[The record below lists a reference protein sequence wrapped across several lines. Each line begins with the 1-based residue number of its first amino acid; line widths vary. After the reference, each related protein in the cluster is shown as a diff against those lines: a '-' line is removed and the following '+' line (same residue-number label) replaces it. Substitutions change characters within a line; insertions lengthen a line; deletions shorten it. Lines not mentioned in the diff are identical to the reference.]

1 MQVGVGLPTGVP
13 GCPPRLLT
21 EWAAGADAA
30 GFASVGVV
38 DRLLYGNYDPL
49 VALTA
54 AAAVTTR
61 VRLVTSILIAPLR
74 EAASLAKQLATLDV
88 ISGGRLTVGA
98 AVGARRDD
106 YDVSEFGYAGRG
118 ARLDGLLHA
127 LRAHW
132 EEERLGPRPAQA
144 GGPPMLVGGQSGPAL
159 VRMATHADGYIHGG
173 GPPRA
178 FARAAQQARAAWAD
192 AGRPG
197 NPQLWGMTYYALG
210 GGDAA
215 EAGRAYLRDYYAFT
229 GPFAQRIA
237 DGLLTEPLALRE
249 FLDGYADA
257 GCDHLILFPAV
268 ADRAQLDRLA
278 SVAFG

>member
-1 MQVGVGLPTGVP
+1 VP

-21 EWAAGADAA
+21 EWASGAETA

-49 VALTA
+49 VALSA

-74 EAASLAKQLATLDV
+74 EAASLAKQLATLDL
-88 ISGGRLTVGA
+88 ISGGRLTMGV

-106 YDVSEFGYAGRG
+106 YEVSEFDYAGRG
-118 ARLDGLLHA
+118 ARLDGLLHT

-132 EEERLGPRPAQA
+132 AEDRLGPQPQQA
-144 GGPPMLVGGQSGPAL
+144 DGPPLLMGGQSGPAL
-159 VRMATHADGYIHGG
+159 VRMAAHADGYIHNG

-178 FARAAQQARAAWAD
+178 FARAAEQARAAWTD

-197 NPQLWGMTYYALG
+197 QPQLWGMAYYALG
-210 GGDAA
+210 GHDTA

-237 DGLLTEPLALRE
+237 DGLLTEPLTLRE

-257 GCDHLILFPAV
+257 GCDHLILFPTV
-268 ADRAQLDRLA
+268 ADSAQLNRLA
-278 SVAFG
+278 AAVLS

>member
-1 MQVGVGLPTGVP
+1 MQVGVGLPSCVP
-13 GCPPRLLT
+13 GCQPRLLT
-21 EWAAGADAA
+21 EWAAGAEAA
-30 GFASVGVV
+30 AFASVGVV

-49 VALTA
+49 VALSA

-74 EAASLAKQLATLDV
+74 EAASLAKQLATLDL
-88 ISGGRLTVGA
+88 ISGGRLTLGV

-106 YDVSEFGYAGRG
+106 YEVSEFGYAGRG
-118 ARLDGLLHA
+118 ARFDGLLHA

-132 EEERLGPRPAQA
+132 EEDRLGPNPAQVS
-144 GGPPMLVGGQSGPAL
+144 GPPMLMGGQSGPAM
-159 VRMATHADGYIHGG
+159 VRMAAHADGYIHNG

-178 FARAAQQARAAWAD
+178 FARAAEQARAAWID

-197 NPQLWGMTYYALG
+197 SPQLWGMAYYALG
-210 GGDAA
+210 GDDVA

-237 DGLLTEPLALRE
+237 DGLLTEPLALRD

-257 GCDHLILFPAV
+257 GCDHLILFPTV
-268 ADRAQLDRLA
+268 ADPAQLDRLA
-278 SVAFG
+278 SAAFT

>member
-1 MQVGVGLPTGVP
+1 MDIGVGLPTCVP
-13 GCPPRLLT
+13 GCPPSFVT
-21 EWAAGADAA
+21 DWAAGADA
-30 GFASVGVV
+30 GPFASVGTV

-49 VALTA
+49 VALAA

-74 EAASLAKQLATLDV
+74 EAATLAKQLATLDV
-88 ISGGRLTVGA
+88 VSGGRLTLGVG
-98 AVGARRDD
+98 VGARRDD
-106 YDVSEFGYAGRG
+106 YEVSEFGHAGRG

-127 LRAHW
+127 VRTHW
-132 EEERLGPRPAQA
+132 EDGRLGPQPSRAS
-144 GGPPMLVGGQSGPAL
+144 GPPMLMGGQSGPAL
-159 VRMATHADGYIHGG
+159 ARMAAHADGYIHSG

-178 FARAAQQARAAWAD
+178 FANAAEQARSAWTD

-197 NPQLWGMTYYALG
+197 QPQLWGMAYYALG
-210 GGDAA
+210 DDDAA

-237 DGLLTEPLALRE
+237 DGLLTEPLGLRE

-257 GCDHLILFPAV
+257 GCDHLILFPTV
-268 ADRAQLDRLA
+268 ADPSQLDLLA
-278 SVAFG
+278 NAAFD